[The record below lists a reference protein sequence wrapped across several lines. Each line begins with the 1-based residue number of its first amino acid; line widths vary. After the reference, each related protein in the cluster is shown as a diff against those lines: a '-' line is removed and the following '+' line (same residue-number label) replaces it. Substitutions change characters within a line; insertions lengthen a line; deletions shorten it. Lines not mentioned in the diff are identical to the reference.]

1 MDGKTEELLRE
12 LLKKLNESKTVI
24 DIDDAKKFEDSL
36 ARLNK
41 ITMQNTT
48 TWGGM
53 IKQTTGLTKQVKD
66 LSADLETLDE
76 EIEKLSEATDNES
89 RQKKEQLQ
97 LARENMRQVQNENEK
112 RKANIAGIT
121 AFSKSMAGTIGVVGS
136 AMGSLAKQLQAG
148 GDAFTM
154 AGTIFNAGIDVA
166 NTGVQAAASGM
177 SAAGGVLQNSTNPK
191 LKMLGAASSFAAPLI
206 SGLGNAAAQSAKF
219 LVDFL
224 VVEAKKLTE
233 AFGKMSNS
241 GAMFAGGM
249 GEMSQIAHGAGLS
262 VKQFSEIVARNSE
275 SLGQSGMGVAE
286 GAKQIGR
293 VANDLKKSGVRD
305 QLMNLGYSVEEQ
317 ADLIAQTTANMRR
330 SAGGKSSDSEIAAQ
344 TAKYAENLRTIA
356 AITGEDA
363 KKKVAQAQEQNQI
376 LAFQQELAKK
386 TPEQRAQ
393 IDAAMATMTEQEKKN
408 FRDRVV
414 LGTVVN
420 QEGAIYEA
428 QIKGAREK
436 GESALKLFNNNEL
449 TAKKNSELNAQY
461 GDQIKDSVLQ
471 QQAFGKAA
479 YVAGGQ
485 LNDVAKA
492 QLDALNQSNTYT
504 KDAVKNGEQSVEDQ
518 KNTHD
523 KTTDNLNKAQLAA
536 QDMAVQIE
544 DIAQKQLPRFGEAVK
559 NVIDHINKE
568 LGTKSAEGE
577 QGFWDKYGG
586 KIKAAGMGALTG
598 AEAGGMVGGAAGTV
612 AVPGIGTVAGGTVG
626 AVVGGIAGA
635 LTGWFGEKD
644 GKSLG
649 GLSSGPASG
658 YLEKLHGTELIIPTR
673 DGALDTS
680 SIGYQE
686 LMKTMDTSSKM
697 AGGAIKIPKTD
708 AQDLMQSIMPGM
720 KMPTVSPTGISGMN
734 DMLGSVSDMF
744 KSSPITKI
752 GEGLFDNVEKMLGG
766 DNQTE
771 KLGGL
776 TDKIDQLISTM
787 EKKNSEVTGNM
798 DKVAQMTGMSN
809 PAMDMA
815 STFADMKDMM
825 NKQLEKHEEMIG
837 HMRDHKDISDK
848 LLRVTM

>member
-1 MDGKTEELLRE
+1 MDGRTEQLLQE
-12 LLKKLNESKTVI
+12 LLKKLNESKNII
-24 DIDDAKKFEDSL
+24 DTNDAKKFEESL

-53 IKQTTGLTKQVKD
+53 LKQATGFTKQVKD
-66 LSADLETLDE
+66 LNAELEHLDD
-76 EIEKLSEATDNES
+76 EIEKLADATDQES
-89 RQKKEQLQ
+89 RQRKEQLQ
-97 LARENMRQVQNENEK
+97 VARENMRQVQDENEK

-121 AFSKSMAGTIGVVGS
+121 AFSKTMAGTIGVVGS
-136 AMGSLAKQLQAG
+136 AMGSLAKQLQSG

-154 AGTIFNAGIDVA
+154 AGTVFNAGIDAA

-177 SAAGGVLQNSTNPK
+177 SAAGGVLSNSTNPK
-191 LKMLGAASSFAAPLI
+191 LKALGVASSIAAPLVA
-206 SGLGNAAAQSAKF
+206 GLGNAAAQSAKF

-249 GEMSQIAHGAGLS
+249 GEMSQLAHGAGLS

-275 SLGQSGMGVAE
+275 ALGQSGMSVTE
-286 GAKQIGR
+286 GARQIGR

-330 SAGGKSSDSEIAAQ
+330 SAGGKSSDTEIAAQ

-436 GESALKLFNNNEL
+436 GEAALKLFNNNEL
-449 TAKKNSELNAQY
+449 TAKKNAELNAQY
-461 GDQIKDSVLQ
+461 GDQIKNSALQ
-471 QQAFGKAA
+471 QQAFGRAA

-492 QLDALNQSNTYT
+492 QLDAVNQANTYT
-504 KDAVKNGEQSVEDQ
+504 KEGVKNGEQNVEDQ

-523 KTTDNLNKAQLAA
+523 KTTENLNKAQLAA

-559 NVIDHINKE
+559 NVINHINKE
-568 LGTKSAEGE
+568 LGTKTPENPEGGG
-577 QGFWDKYGG
+577 GFWDKYGE
-586 KIKAAGMGALTG
+586 KIKSAGAGALTG
-598 AEAGGMVGGAAGTV
+598 AATGAELGGVAGTV
-612 AVPGIGTVAGGTVG
+612 ALPGVGTVAGGTVG
-626 AVVGGIAGA
+626 AVVGGISGA
-635 LTGWFGEKD
+635 LAGWFSSKD

-658 YLEKLHGTELIIPTR
+658 YLEKLHGTELVIPTR
-673 DGALDTS
+673 DGKLDTS
-680 SIGYQE
+680 SLGYEELLKMGSGTKSGIG
-686 LMKTMDTSSKM
+686 S
-697 AGGAIKIPKTD
+697 
-708 AQDLMQSIMPGM
+708 M
-720 KMPTVSPTGISGMN
+720 KMPELSGSTGISGMSN
-734 DMLGSVSDMF
+734 MLGSVTDSM
-744 KSSPITKI
+744 
-752 GEGLFDNVEKMLGG
+752 GGL
-766 DNQTE
+766 TE
-771 KLGGL
+771 KL
-776 TDKIDQLISTM
+776 DKLISNM
-787 EKKNSEVTGNM
+787 EKQTSDAMGGGIT
-798 DKVAQMTGMSN
+798 QMSSLGGSSI
-809 PAMDMA
+809 DIA
-815 STFADMKDMM
+815 STFSEMKEMM
-825 NKQLEKHEEMIG
+825 SKQLQKHDEMVT
-837 HMRDHKDISDK
+837 HLRDHKDISEK
-848 LLRVTM
+848 LLKVTM